1 MSRRWPEI
9 GGGIL
14 AIFAKTRGFFTAG
27 LFVSM
32 AVLLSQLLDSPI
44 SPVYYHARLVAVW
57 GQRPVLVFFGPRA
70 KCIGLATRLCGD
82 RERAVAAEIAIMTM
96 AS

>member
-1 MSRRWPEI
+1 M
-9 GGGIL
+9 
-14 AIFAKTRGFFTAG
+14 AKNTGRDFGHLSKNPRFFTVG
-27 LFVSM
+27 FGVSM

-70 KCIGLATRLCGD
+70 KCIGLATRLCGG
-82 RERAVAAEIAIMTM
+82 RERAAAAIIAIMTM
-96 AS
+96 AG